1 MTETVYKPVAKND
14 SDLSGVSKLFDAY
27 LKDKA
32 IDRKQITIRDLMIL
46 DKLCTETVKVKD
58 ALTEQSKQRLSAI
71 YTNVRQSITDIEK
84 LSVDDSVRFLDEM
97 HAYDN
102 LINRWSSSIQT
113 LLKSHVAKKGK

>member
-1 MTETVYKPVAKND
+1 MTETVYKPVAKSDN
-14 SDLSGVSKLFDAY
+14 DLSGVSILFDAY

-46 DKLCTETVKVKD
+46 NKLCVETVKVKD
-58 ALTEQSKQRLSAI
+58 ALTEQSKSRLSAI
-71 YTNVRQSITDIEK
+71 YVNIQQTLVDIEK
-84 LSVDDSVRFLDEM
+84 LCVDDSVRFLDEM

-113 LLKSHVAKKGK
+113 LLNSHVKKKVK